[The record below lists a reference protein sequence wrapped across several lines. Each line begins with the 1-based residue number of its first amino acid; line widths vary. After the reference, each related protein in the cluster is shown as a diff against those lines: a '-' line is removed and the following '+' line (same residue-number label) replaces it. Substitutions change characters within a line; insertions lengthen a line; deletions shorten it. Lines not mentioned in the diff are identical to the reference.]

1 MASIID
7 GGWIVGVVAALLFVL
22 GVVVGRVT
30 RGVPWSLA
38 EVRNVIEMLV
48 QEAEQTMA
56 QEAGEERLSWVLAR
70 ADALGITRYV
80 PAALLSAMIESAVFV
95 INRMR
100 EGQAERSFELKDTS
114 MWRDK
119 GRLL

>member
-56 QEAGEERLSWVLAR
+56 QEAGEDRLGWVLQR
-70 ADALGITRYV
+70 ADELGITRYV
-80 PAALLSAMIESAVFV
+80 PAALLSAMIESAVYWV
-95 INRMR
+95 NRMR
-100 EGQAERSFELKDTS
+100 EGQAVERGV
-114 MWRDK
+114 WR
-119 GRLL
+119 R